1 MNYAAVMVRSPLS
14 GRWELMS
21 SGGKVVVFDTAAIAW
36 EWLPLLGQGRLCQ
49 GDSRTRTIWFNELS
63 STLPNLAK
71 IVSPYSLEEKAPWKR
86 HIIWS
91 ELGRE

>member
-1 MNYAAVMVRSPLS
+1 MDYAAVMVRSPLS

-36 EWLPLLGQGRLCQ
+36 EWLPLLGQGRRCL
-49 GDSRTRTIWFNELS
+49 GNAATRTVWFNELS

-71 IVSPYSLEEKAPWKR
+71 IVCPYSPQEKAPWKR
-86 HIIWS
+86 HVIWS
-91 ELGRE
+91 ELGR